1 MAPLAI
7 NALTLVT
14 LSTYSGYCLDDNCDD
29 FSDDAIVS
37 SSRSGRRSRLHK
49 GLSIKDVVSMGR
61 KGVSTK
67 YSLGQSYLES

>member
-29 FSDDAIVS
+29 FSDDAMVS

-49 GLSIKDVVSMGR
+49 GSSIKDVVSMGR

-67 YSLGQSYLES
+67 YSLGQSHLES

>member
-29 FSDDAIVS
+29 FSDDAMVS
-37 SSRSGRRSRLHK
+37 SSRSGRRSQLHK
-49 GLSIKDVVSMGR
+49 GSSIKDVVSMGR

-67 YSLGQSYLES
+67 YSLGQSHLES